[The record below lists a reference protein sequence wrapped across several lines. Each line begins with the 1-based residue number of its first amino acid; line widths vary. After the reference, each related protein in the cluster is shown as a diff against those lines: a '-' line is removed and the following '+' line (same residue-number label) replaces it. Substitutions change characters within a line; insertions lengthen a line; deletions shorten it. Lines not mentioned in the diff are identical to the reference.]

1 MLNGFEYNLLTGDSS
16 TAWRVCKRWIEKQ
29 IPEYLNTEFKPQPYV
44 QISLQCSGAWAM
56 RGMHG

>member
-29 IPEYLNTEFKPQPYV
+29 IPEYLNTEFKPQPYTCRSRYSA
-44 QISLQCSGAWAM
+44 QA
-56 RGMHG
+56 HGL